1 MQHAIITRFSMRVQ
15 QAYED
20 KAFRAFGSR
29 ENWFAYRA
37 RLMLQTLVPAILSQT
52 VPPSQVLIL
61 MDRDDHSLWD
71 RHLALAAPFHPI
83 FTTGTL
89 RDRMI
94 ADALSTA
101 GHVGAVAQHRIDS
114 DDLIAPDYIERTE
127 EQVNRLRTRGLEEFY
142 VVAAAGYISDLVSI
156 QSLRYTASPF
166 LCLFSDPLCAE
177 GIYAFNHHDVVKRRH
192 FINTQTR
199 WLQLIHGNNIE
210 NKFRKV
216 DPNFTTVACALDK
229 MCLGQDVSTEMP
241 MLSASATSSAEVHWP
256 TGMIRPDQS
265 AIHHAVATHSEAASI
280 SPRIYR

>member
-1 MQHAIITRFSMRVQ
+1 
-15 QAYED
+15 
-20 KAFRAFGSR
+20 
-29 ENWFAYRA
+29 
-37 RLMLQTLVPAILSQT
+37 
-52 VPPSQVLIL
+52 
-61 MDRDDHSLWD
+61 
-71 RHLALAAPFHPI
+71 
-83 FTTGTL
+83 
-89 RDRMI
+89 
-94 ADALSTA
+94 
-101 GHVGAVAQHRIDS
+101 
-114 DDLIAPDYIERTE
+114 
-127 EQVNRLRTRGLEEFY
+127 
-142 VVAAAGYISDLVSI
+142 
-156 QSLRYTASPF
+156 
-166 LCLFSDPLCAE
+166 LCAE